1 MRLQNGILIKVL
13 IIICLSF
20 ISEHLLA
27 DDFTIAKIIV
37 QEPIGFSRALE
48 YIEVELQLE
57 LDVYNNNDS
66 DFIAEDIKNGD
77 VISCQIFKKKVF
89 KKEKTILLQI
99 IFPISI
105 YANEQKIFLLKKGN
119 GNKPIITDLTYSG
132 SGLDL
137 FIENN
142 FYRAN
147 LSKNQQSEAKSH
159 DAGQLNELLIKMDY
173 NQLLFRTENR
183 MHWAPSFQKLEMEY
197 YTTSSGWDN
206 PKQYVFD
213 KGPYLISTQRKDLAP
228 DIPEILLTANYYF
241 YAGLPY
247 FKFFSSMDIIK
258 DVALTMLRND
268 EMTMDSLFTNIAY
281 QNKSGDIIDLS
292 FNERYSELDKNP
304 IRNNSPWVCFYNE
317 EKGFAFGSIRIK
329 YDNTNKNGLQSPTY
343 LPHTK
348 ISNGGEGGKYWNRI
362 LIDNTKIIVPQGSSY
377 REENAY
383 IVFKINKENKFKE
396 IVEWMTILNNPL
408 EISVIPKVFVV
419 ESN

>member
-13 IIICLSF
+13 LIICASF

-27 DDFTIAKIIV
+27 DDFTLAKIII
-37 QEPIGFSRALE
+37 QEPIGLSRALE
-48 YIEVELQLE
+48 YVEVELQLE

-66 DFIAEDIKNGD
+66 DFIAEDIKTGD

-89 KKEKTILLQI
+89 KKEKIISLQF

-105 YANEQKIFLLKKGN
+105 NANEQKIFLLKKGN
-119 GNKPIITDLTYSG
+119 RNKPIVTDLTYSG

-137 FIENN
+137 IIENIY
-142 FYRAN
+142 YRAN

-183 MHWAPSFQKLEMEY
+183 MHWAPSFQKLGMEHY
-197 YTTSSGWDN
+197 NTSSGWDN
-206 PKQYVFD
+206 PKQYIFD

-228 DIPEILLTANYYF
+228 DVPEILLTANYYF

-258 DVALTMLRND
+258 DVTLTMLRND

-281 QNKSGDIIDLS
+281 QNKAGDIIDLAFS
-292 FNERYSELDKNP
+292 ERYSELDKNP
-304 IRNNSPWVCFYNE
+304 IRNNSPWVCFYNK

-329 YDNTNKNGLQSPTY
+329 YDNTNQNGFQSPTY
-343 LPHTK
+343 MPHTK

-362 LIDNTKIIVPQGSSY
+362 LIDNTKLIVPQGSSY

-396 IVEWMTILNNPL
+396 IEEWMTTLNNPL
-408 EISVIPKVFVV
+408 EISVIQK
-419 ESN
+419 

>member
-1 MRLQNGILIKVL
+1 MRLQNGILIKFL

-20 ISEHLLA
+20 ISERLLA
-27 DDFTIAKIIV
+27 DDFTVAKIIV
-37 QEPIGFSRALE
+37 QEPSGLSRTLE
-48 YIEVELQLE
+48 YIDVQLQLE
-57 LDVYNNNDS
+57 LDVYNNNES
-66 DFIAEDIKNGD
+66 NFIAEDIKNGN
-77 VISCQIFKKKVF
+77 VIICQIIEKKVF
-89 KKEKTILLQI
+89 NKEKIISLQV

-105 YANEQKIFLLKKGN
+105 YANEQKIFLLKKVN

-137 FIENN
+137 FVENN

-173 NQLLFRTENR
+173 NPLLFRTENR
-183 MHWAPSFQKLEMEY
+183 MHWAPSFQKLGMEY

-206 PKQYVFD
+206 PKQYIFEN
-213 KGPYLISTQRKDLAP
+213 GPYLISTQRKDLAP
-228 DIPEILLTANYYF
+228 DLPEILLTANYYF

-258 DVALTMLRND
+258 DVTLTMLRND

-292 FNERYSELDKNP
+292 FSERYSELDKNP
-304 IRNNSPWVCFYNE
+304 VDNSSPWLCFYNE

-329 YDNTNKNGLQSPTY
+329 YDNTNQNGLQSPTY

-348 ISNGGEGGKYWNRI
+348 ISNGAEGGKYWNRI
-362 LIDNTKIIVPQGSSY
+362 LIDNTKIIVPKGSCY

-383 IVFKINKENKFKE
+383 IVFKINKEDKFKE
-396 IVEWMTILNNPL
+396 IEEWMTILSNPL
-408 EISVIPKVFVV
+408 EISVIPKIFIK
-419 ESN
+419 EKN